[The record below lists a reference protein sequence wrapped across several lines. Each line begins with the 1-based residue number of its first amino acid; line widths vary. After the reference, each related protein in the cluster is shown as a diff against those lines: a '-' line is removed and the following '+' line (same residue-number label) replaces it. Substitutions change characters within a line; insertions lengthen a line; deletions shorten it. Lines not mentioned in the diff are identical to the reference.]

1 MPGPEPAPAG
11 RPLPAPGGGPAV
23 AVDPVLLETDVLGTP
38 VSVLVA
44 HAQQPRGVVFALHGG
59 GSGKEY
65 FDHPLEPSLSLLRLA
80 PALGWTVVAPDR
92 PGYVPGDGA
101 AAMPPEQRTDLLYAV
116 LDAALA
122 GRDRGAGTLL
132 LAHSMGCISAIRMA
146 ADQRGRDL
154 LGLEFSGTGLHVS
167 AAVREA
173 TAAGGGRLGGSSP
186 GRLIWGHE
194 ELYPPGSRRA
204 VRPAT
209 PGAVSE
215 GTDLAGWGEE
225 LPRLAAAVP
234 VPTRYVLAEHE
245 AWWAPGP
252 AALAEVAA
260 LFTAAP
266 VVQTAIEAGAGHN
279 ISLGWTAR
287 AYHLRALAAAEQWIA
302 GRAVP
307 ADGRARP
314 VPAVSGG

>member
-1 MPGPEPAPAG
+1 MTGVRAG
-11 RPLPAPGGGPAV
+11 VGRE
-23 AVDPVLLETDVLGTP
+23 LLETEVLGTP

-44 HAQQPRGVVFALHGG
+44 PAERPRGVVFALHGG

-65 FDHPLEPSLSLLRLA
+65 FDSPLEPSLSLLRLG

-101 AAMPPEQRTDLLYAV
+101 GAMPPEQRTDLLYAV
-116 LDAALA
+116 LDTALA
-122 GRDRGAGTLL
+122 GRDRGAGVLL

-146 ADQRGRDL
+146 ADPRGAEL
-154 LGLEFSGTGLHVS
+154 LGLDFSGTGLHFS
-167 AAVREA
+167 PAVHEA
-173 TAAGGGRLGGSSP
+173 TAAGDGRLGGSSL

-209 PGAVSE
+209 PGPASE
-215 GTDLAGWGEE
+215 GSDLAGWGEE
-225 LPRLAAAVP
+225 LPRLAARVR
-234 VPTRYVLAEHE
+234 VPTRYVLAQHE

-266 VVQTAIEAGAGHN
+266 VVETAIEADAGHN
-279 ISLGWTAR
+279 TSLGWTAR
-287 AYHLRALAAAEQWIA
+287 AFHLRVLAAGERWIA
-302 GRAVP
+302 RRTVLA
-307 ADGRARP
+307 
-314 VPAVSGG
+314 GG

>member
-1 MPGPEPAPAG
+1 MTGVRVGDAPE
-11 RPLPAPGGGPAV
+11 
-23 AVDPVLLETDVLGTP
+23 LLETEVLGTP

-44 HAQQPRGVVFALHGG
+44 HAERPRGVVLALHGG

-65 FDHPLEPSLSLLRLA
+65 FDHPLEPSLSLLRVA

-101 AAMPPEQRTDLLYAV
+101 AALPPEQRTDLLYAV

-122 GRDRGAGTLL
+122 GRGRGAGVLL

-146 ADQRGRDL
+146 ADPRGAGL
-154 LGLEFSGTGLHVS
+154 LGLEFSGTGLRFS
-167 AAVREA
+167 PAVHEA
-173 TAAGGGRLGGSSP
+173 TAAGDGRLGGSSL

-194 ELYPPGSRRA
+194 ELYPAGSRRA

-209 PGAVSE
+209 PGTVSE

-225 LPRLAAAVP
+225 LPRLAARVR

-266 VVQTAIEAGAGHN
+266 VVQTALEADAGHN

-287 AYHLRALAAAEQWIA
+287 AYHLRVLAAAEQWIA
-302 GRAVP
+302 RREA
-307 ADGRARP
+307 AA
-314 VPAVSGG
+314 GG

>member
-1 MPGPEPAPAG
+1 MTAVAAGPAPQ
-11 RPLPAPGGGPAV
+11 R
-23 AVDPVLLETDVLGTP
+23 VDAEVLGTP

-44 HAQQPRGVVFALHGG
+44 HAERPRGVVYALHGG

-65 FDHPLEPSLSLLRLA
+65 FDHPLEPGLSLLRLG

-101 AAMPPEQRTDLLYAV
+101 SAMPPQRRTDLLYAV
-116 LDAALA
+116 LDTVLD
-122 GRDRGAGTLL
+122 GRDRGGGVLL

-146 ADQRGRDL
+146 ADRRARDL
-154 LGLEFSGTGLHVS
+154 LGLEFSGTGLHRSPAAS
-167 AAVREA
+167 AVMSP
-173 TAAGGGRLGGSSP
+173 GDGRPDGTEL

-209 PGAVSE
+209 AGALSE
-215 GTDLAGWGEE
+215 GTDIGGWGEE
-225 LPRLAAAVP
+225 LPRLAPRVR

-245 AWWAPGP
+245 AWWSPGR

-266 VVQTAIEAGAGHN
+266 VVETAIEPGAGHN
-279 ISLGWTAR
+279 ISLGRTAR
-287 AYHLRALAAAEQWIA
+287 AYHLRVLAFGEQCLA
-302 GRAVP
+302 GRA
-307 ADGRARP
+307 
-314 VPAVSGG
+314 GGAS

>member
-1 MPGPEPAPAG
+1 MTGTPEDVVPELL
-11 RPLPAPGGGPAV
+11 RPH
-23 AVDPVLLETDVLGTP
+23 VLGTP

-44 HAQQPRGVVFALHGG
+44 PAVRPRGVVLALHGG
-59 GSGKEY
+59 ASGKEY

-80 PALGWTVVAPDR
+80 PALGFTVVAPDR
-92 PGYVPGDGA
+92 PGYLPGDGA
-101 AAMPPEQRTDLLYAV
+101 AALPPEQRTDLLFAV

-122 GRDRGAGTLL
+122 GRDRGAGVFL
-132 LAHSMGCISAIRMA
+132 LAHSMGCLSAIRMA
-146 ADQRGRDL
+146 ADPRGSGL

-167 AAVREA
+167 PAVREA
-173 TAAGGGRLGGSSP
+173 TAAGDGRLGGSSP

-209 PGAVSE
+209 VGPVSE
-215 GTDLAGWGEE
+215 GTDLAGWAGE
-225 LPRLAAAVP
+225 LPRLAARVR

-245 AWWAPGP
+245 TWWTPGP

-260 LFTAAP
+260 LFAAAP
-266 VVQTAIEAGAGHN
+266 VVQTAIAGAAGHN

-287 AYHLRALAAAEQWIA
+287 AYHLRALAFAEECIARAAS
-302 GRAVP
+302 
-307 ADGRARP
+307 ARRGSRP
-314 VPAVSGG
+314 RQVSG